1 MKSIRL
7 AQYSREEI
15 LNSVMR
21 EFTKTYFAKAAYKTE
36 VELRNLIQEEYH
48 RVMTNLWIDCYGHI
62 DLSKIPN
69 WMLQVY
75 SFSVSVAGSSRVE
88 SCELAK
94 RPGKWGAIDLI
105 IDDEEIFEEYDK
117 LRAEL
122 SAYNKEF
129 KSYRSE
135 VKAVLDSVT
144 TTKQLVEL
152 WPTVEQYIPAHLADP
167 EKGVKLPA
175 LHISR
180 LDERLRGGV

>member
-7 AQYSREEI
+7 ARYSREEI

-21 EFTKTYFAKAAYKTE
+21 EFTKTYFAKVPYKTE
-36 VELRNLIQEEYH
+36 GELRKTIHTEYTK
-48 RVMTNLWIDCYGHI
+48 VMAELWNNCYGHI
-62 DLSKIPN
+62 DLSNIPS
-69 WMLQVY
+69 WMLDSY
-75 SFSVSVAGSSRVE
+75 DFSISVAGTSRVE
-88 SCELAK
+88 SCALAK
-94 RPGKWGAIDLI
+94 KPGKRGAIDVVLV
-105 IDDEEIFEEYDK
+105 DEVIFSEYDS

-129 KSYRSE
+129 KSYLSE
-135 VKAVLDSVT
+135 VKTVLDSVT